1 MAEAPRRD
9 EPPYPLVGEV
19 IGAFRLVRGIGRGG
33 MGEVYE
39 AEYDF
44 AQLFALHV
52 PDSGEAGRAALRR
65 ELAQASRAD
74 QARVASRLLGINL
87 PADARFALKLCNARH
102 GTAGYNRF
110 LQEARLAQRLGDHP
124 HIITVHA
131 INGDDGPQGA
141 LQGLALDRGR
151 YRDLAFMVMDL
162 AESRIDR
169 EKLSIGEAVHLVR
182 CIALALDHA
191 HRQNVVHR
199 DLKPENILGS
209 VDQPY
214 LTDFGI
220 AKDADL
226 TDGLTKTGQIIGTLD
241 YMSPEQA
248 TDAKTVDARS
258 DIYSLG
264 VVLYEFATQGG
275 LPYAHKNDRE
285 SVLNAI
291 RSERYEPKWPREHRP
306 GFPPS
311 LERIILKAMAFRR
324 EDRYQ
329 TMAQLIA
336 DLDEFTALAPGRSLG
351 WYGRVPVRSQIRAQ
365 LRFHPR
371 ILWGSVTGLLVL
383 VLAAGVIYIPRWIDS
398 TRRGYEKELAR
409 LEPQLDEMQ
418 QGRRQQFDP
427 ERTRALAELRLRL
440 GQEKNYGELRDRLT
454 AIEDQL
460 LQLRSLR
467 ASFIQE
473 TAAGMSAQTA
483 QKSLIELEIA
493 TGTAAPAWHLDRTGL
508 VVSEYSQ
515 ANLGPYGQGT
525 LFVNL
530 VLTLPQTGW
539 SGVLLETA
547 EQQDPRHLVQWYV
560 SSLPNGGPTT
570 PTTVQCGLREDEKP
584 IVLLRQER
592 LPGLRIPIAME
603 LTEDGIRTWI
613 GRQEQRLQTQGLR
626 SGAPAVLRLTLPKDS
641 VVEYLEISPRRAR

>member
-1 MAEAPRRD
+1 MAESPRRD
-9 EPPYPLVGEV
+9 EPYPLVGEI

-65 ELAQASRAD
+65 ELARASRED

-102 GTAGYNRF
+102 GTPGYNRF

-124 HIITVHA
+124 HILTVHA

-162 AESRIDR
+162 AESRID
-169 EKLSIGEAVHLVR
+169 KDNLTIGETVHLIR

-191 HRQNVVHR
+191 HSQNVIHR

-226 TDGLTKTGQIIGTLD
+226 TDGLTRTGQIIGTLD

-248 TDAKTVDARS
+248 TDAKAVDARS

-306 GFPPS
+306 GFPVS

-329 TMAQLIA
+329 TMAQFIA
-336 DLDEFTALAPGRSLG
+336 DLDEFTALPPNRTLG

-371 ILWGSVTGLLVL
+371 IVWGCVTALLIL
-383 VLAAGVIYIPRWIDS
+383 ILAAAIIYIPRWIDS
-398 TRRGYEKELAR
+398 TRRGYEKDLAR
-409 LEPQLDEMQ
+409 LEPQLLEMQ
-418 QGRRQQFDP
+418 LGQRQQLDK
-427 ERTRALAELRLRL
+427 EHTRSLQELRARL
-440 GQEKNYGELRDRLT
+440 GQERNYGELRDRL
-454 AIEDQL
+454 AQVESQL

-467 ASFIQE
+467 VAFTQD
-473 TAAGMSAQTA
+473 SANA
-483 QKSLIELEIA
+483 QQAMTELEIA
-493 TGTAAPAWHLDRTGL
+493 TNSAAPAWHLDKAAGL
-508 VVSEYSQ
+508 MVSEYSQ
-515 ANLGPYGQGT
+515 ASLGPYGQGT

-530 VLTLPQTGW
+530 VITLPQTGW
-539 SGVLLETA
+539 SGILLETA
-547 EQQDPRHLVQWYV
+547 EQQDPRHLVQWFV
-560 SSLPNGGPTT
+560 SVPPLGVVGGGA
-570 PTTVQCGLREDEKP
+570 TTVQCGLREDEKP
-584 IVLLRQER
+584 VTLLRQER
-592 LPGLRIPIAME
+592 LPGLRVPIALE

-613 GRQEQRLQTQGLR
+613 GRQEQRLNRQGLR
-626 SGAPAVLRLTLPKDS
+626 LGAPAVLRLTLPKDS